1 MAGNVWE
8 WCADWYDEN
17 YYTNSPVNNPQG
29 PDAGNYRVLRGG
41 LGVTILATCVL
52 LTATATSFRIIGLTT
67 TDFVV
72 CQDSLLHRG
81 RLTLCSFTTGLLY

>member
-1 MAGNVWE
+1 M
-8 WCADWYDEN
+8 
-17 YYTNSPVNNPQG
+17 NNPQG

-52 LTATATSFRIIGLTT
+52 LTATIGLTT

-81 RLTLCSFTTGLLY
+81 RLTLCSFTTG